1 MKNISVSQK
10 IKVLASLLILT
21 IFTVISITIYLNQK
35 NIKDAT
41 IVNIAGKQRMLTQ
54 KITKNIFYFYQ
65 YKTDD
70 FSELDNAISEFNYGL
85 KTLKDGNKLL
95 GISHAPTQDI
105 NNQLSKVIILWDSFE
120 KNTNNFKTALIKN
133 DINQL
138 NSILQ
143 YIYTSNNKLLEEVD
157 TVVTLYTKH
166 IEHKTNFIKNFQ
178 YVSFSLL
185 FIFTLYALI
194 QLRQIEAHAR
204 EFIAKSRKIGSNN
217 LENIELLDMNGE
229 TEFVEMAGNFN
240 CFINKVS
247 SAMDYSQ
254 TALEQSKLASQKL
267 ESLTDEFSNIIS
279 ELENR
284 PEIEKQL
291 DKSEDIVI
299 ESTEDLMKSTKKLQN
314 LKDELDKLLNTCKAN
329 I

>member
-21 IFTVISITIYLNQK
+21 IFAVISITIYLNQK

-54 KITKNIFYFYQ
+54 KITKNIFYLYQ

-70 FSELDNAISEFNYGL
+70 FSELDNAISEFNHGL

-95 GISHAPTQDI
+95 GITPAPTQEI
-105 NNQLSKVIILWDSFE
+105 NNQISKVIILWDSFE
-120 KNTNNFKTALIKN
+120 KNTKNFKTSLLQN

-138 NSILQ
+138 NSILK
-143 YIYTSNNKLLEEVD
+143 YIYKTNNQLLAEVD
-157 TVVTLYTKH
+157 TIVTLYTRH
-166 IEHKTNFIKNFQ
+166 IEEKTNFIKNFQ
-178 YVSFSLL
+178 YLSFSFL
-185 FIFTLYALI
+185 FFFTLYALI

-204 EFIAKSRKIGSNN
+204 EFIKKSKKISSND

-229 TEFVEMAGNFN
+229 TEFIEMAGNFN

-284 PEIEKQL
+284 PEITKQL
-291 DKSEDIVI
+291 DRSEDIVI

-314 LKDELDKLLNTCKAN
+314 LKDELDKLLINCKSN
-329 I
+329 V

>member
-10 IKVLASLLILT
+10 IKILASLLILT

-54 KITKNIFYFYQ
+54 NITKNIFYLYQ
-65 YKTDD
+65 YKTND
-70 FSELDNAISEFNYGL
+70 FSELDTAISEFNHGL
-85 KTLKDGNKLL
+85 KTLKDGNTLL
-95 GISHAPTQDI
+95 GISPAPTEDI
-105 NNQLSKVIILWDSFE
+105 SDQIAKVIVLWDGFE
-120 KNTNNFKTALIKN
+120 KNTMSFKTALINN

-138 NSILQ
+138 NSILK
-143 YIYTSNNKLLEEVD
+143 YFHKTNTKLLKEVD
-157 TVVTLYTKH
+157 TVVNLYTKH
-166 IEHKTNFIKNFQ
+166 IEEKTNFIKNFQ

-194 QLRQIEAHAR
+194 QLRQIESHAR
-204 EFIAKSRKIGSNN
+204 EFIEKSKKISSTD
-217 LENIELLDMNGE
+217 LEDMELLDMKGE
-229 TEFVEMAGNFN
+229 TEFVEIADSFN

-247 SAMDYSQ
+247 SAMNYSQ
-254 TALEQSKLASQKL
+254 TALEQSKLASDKL
-267 ESLTDEFSNIIS
+267 ESLTDEFSNIID

-284 PEIEKQL
+284 PEISKQL

-299 ESTEDLMKSTKKLQN
+299 QSTEDLLKSTKKLQR
-314 LKDELDKLLNTCKAN
+314 LKEELDKLLTNCKSTE
-329 I
+329 

>member
-21 IFTVISITIYLNQK
+21 IFAVISITIYLNQK

-54 KITKNIFYFYQ
+54 KITKNIFYLYQ

-70 FSELDNAISEFNYGL
+70 FSELDNAISEFNHGL

-95 GISHAPTQDI
+95 GISAAPTQDI
-105 NNQLSKVIILWDSFE
+105 NSQISKVITLWDSFE
-120 KNTNNFKTALIKN
+120 KNTKNFKTSLLQN

-138 NSILQ
+138 NSILK
-143 YIYTSNNKLLEEVD
+143 YIYKTNNQLLAEVD
-157 TVVTLYTKH
+157 TIVTLYTRH
-166 IEHKTNFIKNFQ
+166 IEEKTNFIKNFQ

-194 QLRQIEAHAR
+194 QLRQIETHAR
-204 EFIAKSRKIGSNN
+204 EFIEKSKKISTNN
-217 LENIELLDMNGE
+217 LDNIELIDMNGE
-229 TEFVEMAGNFN
+229 TEFVEMADTFN

-247 SAMDYSQ
+247 TAMDYSQ

-267 ESLTDEFSNIIS
+267 ENLTDEFSNIIS
-279 ELENR
+279 ELSNR
-284 PEIEKQL
+284 PEIAKQL

-314 LKDELDKLLNTCKAN
+314 LKDELDKLLINCKSN
-329 I
+329 V

>member
-21 IFTVISITIYLNQK
+21 IFAVISITIYLNQK

-54 KITKNIFYFYQ
+54 KITKNIFYLYQ

-70 FSELDNAISEFNYGL
+70 FSELDNAISEFNHGL

-95 GISHAPTQDI
+95 GISAAPTQDI
-105 NNQLSKVIILWDSFE
+105 NSQISKVITLWDSFE
-120 KNTNNFKTALIKN
+120 KNTKNFKTSLLQN

-138 NSILQ
+138 NSILK
-143 YIYTSNNKLLEEVD
+143 YIYKTNNQLLAEVD
-157 TVVTLYTKH
+157 TIVTLYTRH
-166 IEHKTNFIKNFQ
+166 IEEKTNFIKNFQ

-185 FIFTLYALI
+185 LIFTLYALI
-194 QLRQIEAHAR
+194 QLRQIETHAR
-204 EFIAKSRKIGSNN
+204 EFIEKSKKISTNN
-217 LENIELLDMNGE
+217 LDNIELIDMNGE
-229 TEFVEMAGNFN
+229 TEFVEMADTFN
-240 CFINKVS
+240 CFINKIS
-247 SAMDYSQ
+247 TAMDYSQ

-267 ESLTDEFSNIIS
+267 ENLTDEFSNIIS
-279 ELENR
+279 ELSNR
-284 PEIEKQL
+284 PEIAKQL

-314 LKDELDKLLNTCKAN
+314 LKDELDKLLINCKSN
-329 I
+329 V

>member
-54 KITKNIFYFYQ
+54 KITKNIFYLYQ

-70 FSELDNAISEFNYGL
+70 FSELDNAISEFNHGL

-95 GISHAPTQDI
+95 GISAAPTQDI
-105 NNQLSKVIILWDSFE
+105 NSQISKVIILWDSFE
-120 KNTNNFKTALIKN
+120 KNTNNFKTSLIQN

-138 NSILQ
+138 NSILK
-143 YIYTSNNKLLEEVD
+143 YIYKTNNKLLAEVD

-166 IEHKTNFIKNFQ
+166 IEQKTNFIKNFQ

-185 FIFTLYALI
+185 FIFALYALI

-204 EFIAKSRKIGSNN
+204 EFIEKSKKISSND

-229 TEFVEMAGNFN
+229 TEFVEMADSFN
-240 CFINKVS
+240 CFIHKVS

-279 ELENR
+279 ELQNR
-284 PEIEKQL
+284 PEIAKQL

-314 LKDELDKLLNTCKAN
+314 LKDELDKLLTNCKSN